1 MSTTTQPELKER
13 IAMATEGITKGN
25 ANKVLVKSLEM
36 YRKQRE
42 AGDLTL
48 ALILAALMAKYQCE
62 FHFHTKS
69 LNLHER
75 IQTGTRESGVF
86 RNRSGGALHLPT
98 FSPDRITIAVPLPG
112 NGQVKLRGKC
122 PRVMTIWRSIA
133 ATEREMNA
141 LITIRD
147 ERKKR

>member
-62 FHFHTKS
+62 FHFHEKP
-69 LNLHER
+69 LGRHER
-75 IQTGTRESGVF
+75 IQTGTRESEVF
-86 RNRSGGALHLPT
+86 RNRSGGALHVST
-98 FSPDRITIAVPLPG
+98 FSPDRITIAVPLLG
-112 NGQVKLRGKC
+112 NGQVKLKGKS

-133 ATEREMNA
+133 ANEREMNA
-141 LITIRD
+141 LIAIRD